1 MSVMRMSHLLVKAPH
16 GLKSNTQPRDPK
28 RIGEAIKEP
37 GILAEVRKYLCREG
51 HVVHLLK
58 LDI

>member
-1 MSVMRMSHLLVKAPH
+1 MSPLLAKAPH

-28 RIGEAIKEP
+28 RMGEAIKEP
-37 GILAEVRKYLCREG
+37 GVPAEVRKYLCRKG